1 MRSISFF
8 LIVCSLTLGLLL
20 GTDTQAQEN
29 VQVASPNGSVRLTL
43 DTKNGLKLSLSAD
56 DQLLIRPSSIDM
68 SIDGASLSTSNNIID
83 IVRNGSDKTV
93 TPPIK
98 LRSEKLDDHYNE
110 ARINFEGRYSL
121 ILRAYDNGVAYRFET
136 QHDGQI
142 TVNHEIADFQLA
154 SDALLHF
161 PEEES
166 LISHNERLYKTLKT
180 SAVDEDDLASLP
192 LLASLDG
199 HRLLFTETDLQDYP
213 GMWIRGQDGNTLAAL
228 FPKAVKASH
237 MENDRNSAVDAR
249 HDYLA
254 VTKGARP
261 YPWRI
266 IMIARDD
273 TELLNNNMPY
283 LLAEPSRI
291 DDTSWIKPGQIAW
304 DWYNANN
311 LYGVDFKAGLNT
323 ETYKYFIDFA
333 AENGIEYVIF
343 DEGWYKL
350 GDVLNLNP
358 EMDTKGLIEYANS
371 KNVGIILWVVWKTLD
386 DKLDEALDTFE
397 EWGVKGIKVDFMQ
410 RDDQWMVN
418 YYWRISEAAAKRK
431 MIVDYHGAHKPAGL
445 WRTFPNTLSYE
456 GVLGLEHSKWS
467 DDASPNHNVTLPF
480 IRMAVGP
487 TDYTPGGLSNAHPE
501 NRGQFFERPITIG
514 TRAHQVAMYMIF
526 ESALQM
532 LADSPSQYNREKPT
546 LEFVRDIPT
555 VWDETIPLMGRV
567 GKYVAVARR
576 NGNEWF
582 VGAMTNDTGRT
593 LDIDLSFLGSGP
605 YDATIFADG
614 INADRFANDH
624 KVTRLNVRADQ
635 KLNAK
640 LEKNGGWAARFTPAD
655 Q

>member
-1 MRSISFF
+1 
-8 LIVCSLTLGLLL
+8 
-20 GTDTQAQEN
+20 
-29 VQVASPNGSVRLTL
+29 
-43 DTKNGLKLSLSAD
+43 
-56 DQLLIRPSSIDM
+56 M

-635 KLNAK
+635 KLSAT